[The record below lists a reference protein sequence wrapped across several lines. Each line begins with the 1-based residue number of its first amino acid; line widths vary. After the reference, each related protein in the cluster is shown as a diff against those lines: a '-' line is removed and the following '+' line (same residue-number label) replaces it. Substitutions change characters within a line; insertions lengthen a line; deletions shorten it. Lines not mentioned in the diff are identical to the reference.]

1 MSCRFEGGRSRR
13 LRFAPPLFNFPAL
26 VSLSLFR
33 VFLLSRSQLPSSIL
47 VSVRH
52 TFRLPKSPCSSITV
66 LRLAFYFPS
75 SCFFF
80 SLSSFIAIS
89 SRPFFG
95 SVYRLSA
102 CIASLSLSPFPSAVP
117 RRTAPHRVRTVSLR
131 IGSHLTDA
139 DGFTPFPSGTHYS
152 RVSRTDEVKPSDDDF
167 LLDTWFRAFSTPAP
181 VPIPFSPSPLA
192 VRYARMLRKPMDSR
206 VKERPTNRAAISLGR
221 RIQRSSTTRTTT
233 TATGDRLVDSVGYV
247 TPRRK
252 NSVASFCATA
262 SREILESIE
271 KRARRIETCS

>member
-13 LRFAPPLFNFPAL
+13 LRFTPPLFNFPAL

-80 SLSSFIAIS
+80 SLCSFIAIS

-102 CIASLSLSPFPSAVP
+102 SIASLSVP
-117 RRTAPHRVRTVSLR
+117 LRRATPHRASPCLYRVVANRLPPHRRRWFHPLSKWHSLFARVTHRRGETIRRRFPTRHLVSRLFHSR
-131 IGSHLTDA
+131 ARSHPFFSFSAHRPIHTDITQA
-139 DGFTPFPSGTHYS
+139 DGFAG
-152 RVSRTDEVKPSDDDF
+152 
-167 LLDTWFRAFSTPAP
+167 
-181 VPIPFSPSPLA
+181 
-192 VRYARMLRKPMDSR
+192 
-206 VKERPTNRAAISLGR
+206 
-221 RIQRSSTTRTTT
+221 
-233 TATGDRLVDSVGYV
+233 
-247 TPRRK
+247 
-252 NSVASFCATA
+252 
-262 SREILESIE
+262 
-271 KRARRIETCS
+271 

>member
-52 TFRLPKSPCSSITV
+52 TFRLPKSPRSSITV

-80 SLSSFIAIS
+80 SLLVHRDLFPSLLRLCLSSFCLH
-89 SRPFFG
+89 R
-95 SVYRLSA
+95 
-102 CIASLSLSPFPSAVP
+102 LSLSPFPSAVP

-181 VPIPFSPSPLA
+181 VPIPFSPSPLT

>member
-80 SLSSFIAIS
+80 LSPRS
-89 SRPFFG
+89 SRSLPVP
-95 SVYRLSA
+95 SSA
-102 CIASLSLSPFPSAVP
+102 LFIVFLPASPLSLSLSVP
-117 RRTAPHRVRTVSLR
+117 LRRATPHRASPCPYRVVANRLPPHRRRWFHPLSKWHSLFARVTHRRGETIRRRFPTRHLVSRLFHSRARSHPFFSFSARRPIRTDV
-131 IGSHLTDA
+131 TQA
-139 DGFTPFPSGTHYS
+139 DGFAG
-152 RVSRTDEVKPSDDDF
+152 
-167 LLDTWFRAFSTPAP
+167 
-181 VPIPFSPSPLA
+181 
-192 VRYARMLRKPMDSR
+192 
-206 VKERPTNRAAISLGR
+206 
-221 RIQRSSTTRTTT
+221 
-233 TATGDRLVDSVGYV
+233 
-247 TPRRK
+247 
-252 NSVASFCATA
+252 
-262 SREILESIE
+262 
-271 KRARRIETCS
+271 